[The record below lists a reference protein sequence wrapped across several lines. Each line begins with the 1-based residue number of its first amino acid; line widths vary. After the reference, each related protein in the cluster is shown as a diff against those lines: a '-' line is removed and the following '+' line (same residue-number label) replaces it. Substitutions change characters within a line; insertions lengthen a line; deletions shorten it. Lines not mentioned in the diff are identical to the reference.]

1 MEIIETNNCSI
12 CGEPLKKETFNPYPL
27 RTTSECCKDCYEKVV
42 EERKALD
49 ILSSLPIEVK
59 L

>member
-1 MEIIETNNCSI
+1 MEIIETNNCSM

-27 RTTSECCKDCYEKVV
+27 RTTGECCKNCYEKVV
-42 EERKALD
+42 EERKALN

>member
-1 MEIIETNNCSI
+1 MEIIETNNCSM

-27 RTTSECCKDCYEKVV
+27 KTTGECCKNCYEKVV
-42 EERKALD
+42 EERKVLD